1 MGIAA
6 VLEENQ
12 RLRQLVEEREATLSE
27 RDAMVAERDAQ
38 IAALLASNE
47 DLAQKLEMIRLAA
60 MARKSQRLVDEGTEP
75 LPFDY
80 AVPPNPQPPPRLPV
94 PETTTDLSQNDA
106 EKSDNRGVQRRRN
119 LAGRSDL
126 PARPVKAKVDPAS
139 CCSRCGGAF
148 KVIGV
153 TTSYRL
159 EWIPGHFER
168 LDVQRERCVCPAC
181 PDQGVLIAPEPTFAL
196 PKALCGDGLLAR
208 VLVDKFVDHIP
219 LNRQAERMAREGET
233 FSTATLSSW
242 TLSAS
247 LLLAPVVRAISTR
260 LMSAAALL
268 LDNTGLP
275 VQDGTDGALRKG
287 RLWVFTDQ
295 QEAVYTFT
303 DTKEGLHPKDFL
315 AKYTGRLILA
325 DLGSEFNAVVR
336 EKNLTRGGCWSHLR
350 TYFFRARLYF
360 PVEARLAL
368 GTIRD
373 LFAIEASLA
382 NAPPE
387 RVLEV
392 RQRDSKPL
400 VGGLFAWIE
409 GLKPMNRPTSLLGEA
424 IQYALNNRREFEQF
438 LLHPDLPL
446 HNNLSELLLRQG
458 VVGRKNWLF
467 AGSEGGARAAATLYS
482 LVGSC
487 MLQGIDPWLYLRDVL
502 GRLPDHAANRV
513 NELTPMRWRLARE
526 RDGLP
531 TTVGIQTTP
540 PPRQS

>member
-12 RLRQLVEEREATLSE
+12 RLRKLVEEREATLSE

-38 IAALLASNE
+38 IAALIASNE
-47 DLAQKLEMIRLAA
+47 ELAQKLEMIRLAA
-60 MARKSQRLVDEGTEP
+60 MARKSQRMLDEGTEP

-80 AVPPNPQPPPRLPV
+80 AAPPNPPPPPRLPV
-94 PETTTDLSQNDA
+94 PETDA
-106 EKSDNRGVQRRRN
+106 DRAQDASDKTANRGVQRRRN
-119 LAGRSDL
+119 LAARTDL
-126 PARPVKAKVDPAS
+126 PSRPVRAKIDPAS
-139 CCSRCGGAF
+139 CCVKCGGAL

-159 EWIPGHFER
+159 EWVPGHFER
-168 LDVQRERCVCPAC
+168 LDLQRERCVCPKC

-196 PKALCGDGLLAR
+196 PKAICGNGLLAR

-242 TLSAS
+242 TLSAA

-295 QEAVYTFT
+295 QEAVYVFT
-303 DTKEGLHPKDFL
+303 GSKEGVHPKDFL
-315 AKYTGRLILA
+315 ASYTGRLILV
-325 DLGSEFNAVVR
+325 DLGSEFNEVVR
-336 EKNLTRGGCWSHLR
+336 EKKLTRGGCWSHLR
-350 TYFFRARLYF
+350 TYFFEARLYF
-360 PVEARLAL
+360 PIEARLAL

-387 RVLEV
+387 RILEV

-400 VGGLFAWIE
+400 VDGLFAWLD
-409 GLKPMNRPTSLLGEA
+409 GLRPLHRPTSLLGKA
-424 IQYALNNRREFEQF
+424 IQYALNHRKEFEAF
-438 LLHPDLPL
+438 LLHPELPL

-467 AGSEGGARAAATLYS
+467 AGSEGGAEAAATLYS

-502 GRLPDHAANRV
+502 GRLPDHPINRV
-513 NELTPMRWRLARE
+513 HELTPMGWRLARE

-531 TTVGIQTTP
+531 TTVGIQP
-540 PPRQS
+540 AIPHRQG